1 LSESIIISKYDET
14 YCHIRG
20 DESVLYELVER
31 FTFTIANAQHHPKVK
46 ARSWDGKIRL
56 FSARTGLLYFGLHPY
71 VAEYCEKNGYECT
84 YEDGLDCETEFSVV
98 EFQKMIDAL
107 KLSSMVDGERT
118 EIKPHDYQER
128 AVIHAIQSNR
138 SLLLSP
144 TSSGK
149 SLLIYCLMR
158 YYLAKTK
165 GKILIVVPTTT
176 LVRQMYDDFGD
187 YARSVS
193 WNAEEHCH
201 QIYDGGEKETDK
213 RVVITTWQ
221 ALATKERLP
230 KELRARMNKAQIKL
244 WNKKAKYILD
254 QEYFDQF
261 SAVFG
266 DECLHPDTQI
276 TMGDLSVKALVNIV
290 PGDEVMTFNETMNRF
305 EAKPVVKQHCNLT
318 QTSEVFRLTF
328 ENGTSMEI
336 TGNHKVLLKS
346 GSWKRVDALVENDDV
361 LNISNEQMSLHGES
375 STIIDTTVL

>member
-1 LSESIIISKYDET
+1 
-14 YCHIRG
+14 
-20 DESVLYELVER
+20 
-31 FTFTIANAQHHPKVK
+31 
-46 ARSWDGKIRL
+46 
-56 FSARTGLLYFGLHPY
+56 
-71 VAEYCEKNGYECT
+71 
-84 YEDGLDCETEFSVV
+84 
-98 EFQKMIDAL
+98 
-107 KLSSMVDGERT
+107 
-118 EIKPHDYQER
+118 
-128 AVIHAIQSNR
+128 
-138 SLLLSP
+138 
-144 TSSGK
+144 
-149 SLLIYCLMR
+149 
-158 YYLAKTK
+158 
-165 GKILIVVPTTT
+165 
-176 LVRQMYDDFGD
+176 
-187 YARSVS
+187 
-193 WNAEEHCH
+193 
-201 QIYDGGEKETDK
+201 
-213 RVVITTWQ
+213 
-221 ALATKERLP
+221 
-230 KELRARMNKAQIKL
+230 MNKAQIKL